1 LRIEEGMAVIDDS
14 IGSGVEWNEDAVTRF
29 LV

>member
-1 LRIEEGMAVIDDS
+1 MRVKNGMAVIDDA

-29 LV
+29 SA